1 MTPEKDESSPKI
13 LAWLGALRG
22 ASALCAFVFTGLL
35 IGSGIGLA
43 MAYVPSQAEAFAS
56 VLYLR
61 QQGGIGA
68 LLRAMHYHL
77 ASGVVVATF
86 LMVIA
91 GLVTEEHRERRWEF
105 RLGVMSLLMMIAF
118 CFTGYVLPMDQP
130 AYWGTSVRLGIVE
143 TVPLVGGLQAD
154 MLRGGS
160 SFGAATLPRFYALHV
175 AALPLVLVIL
185 ILLGFRQ
192 ALERASLTGGRR
204 LIVACGLIAIAAWVV
219 AANFPAPLEPRAAS
233 ADTDYVPRPEWY
245 FLWLF
250 QFGKYVHGFQWVE
263 SALLPVL
270 GVGTLM
276 ILPELRTTW
285 KLRAALVTALFGFM
299 FGLGALA
306 LYEDRDLPRKPQYE
320 EGLVLKAARDYQVEC
335 ASCHG
340 LTGKADGPDI
350 GKLESKP
357 KDLTTER
364 FWDEDTM
371 RNMIEVITKG
381 EAPDMPA
388 FGGRLSDE
396 EILAIASHIEANF
409 RPRAALTVDRIHQGT
424 TSRNLK

>member
-1 MTPEKDESSPKI
+1 MDSRTSWLSS
-13 LAWLGALRG
+13 LRG
-22 ASALCAFVFTGLL
+22 AAALCAFVFSGLL

-43 MAYVPSQAEAFAS
+43 MSYVPSQSEAFAS
-56 VLYLR
+56 VLYIR
-61 QQGGIGA
+61 QQGGLGS

-77 ASGVVVATF
+77 SSGIVVATF
-86 LMVIA
+86 VMVIA
-91 GLVTEEHRERRWEF
+91 SVLTEEHRERKWEF
-105 RLGVMSLLMMIAF
+105 RLAVVSMLLMIGF

-143 TVPLVGGLQAD
+143 TVPVVGGMQAD

-175 AALPLVLVIL
+175 AALPIILVILVLV
-185 ILLGFRQ
+185 GFKD
-192 ALERASLTGGRR
+192 ALDRAARTGGLR
-204 LIVACGLIAIAAWVV
+204 LIAVCGLITVAVWVIAALL
-219 AANFPAPLEPRAAS
+219 PAPLEPRAAA
-233 ADTDYVPRPEWY
+233 ADTEYVPRPEWY

-263 SALLPVL
+263 SALLPAI

-276 ILPELRTTW
+276 ILPELRTS
-285 KLRAALVTALFGFM
+285 LRLRVGGVVALLAVM
-299 FGLGALA
+299 FGLSSLA
-306 LYEDRDLPRKPQYE
+306 LYEDRNLPKKPQYE
-320 EGLVLKAARDYQVEC
+320 EGLALKAARDYRVEC

-340 LTGKADGPDI
+340 VAGKGDGPDI
-350 GKLESKP
+350 AKLDAKP
-357 KDLTTER
+357 KDLTSPR

-371 RNMIEVITKG
+371 KNMIEVITKG

-396 EILAIASHIEANF
+396 EILAIANHIEANF
-409 RPRAALTVDRIHQGT
+409 RPRLAP
-424 TSRNLK
+424 SR